1 MPWTVFQKS
10 MPSGLATI
18 VAGPSGPVAAQSSVC
33 GHGTCRGQHSR
44 SPGQVAWPQ
53 LPWTVFQ
60 KSRPCGLAT
69 IAVTAAQSSVC
80 GHGTCRGQ
88 HSRSPCHVAWPQLWL
103 ALQGRPLRSPLFV
116 ATALAVDSVPEVQA
130 KWPGHSCPEQC
141 SSSPCQVA
149 WPQLWLALQGRPLRS
164 RLFVATALA
173 VDSVPEVQAKW
184 PGHNCRG
191 QYSRS
196 PGQVAWPQL
205 PWTAF
210 QKSMPCGM
218 ATIAVDG
225 VPEVH
230 AMWHG
235 HLIAAGSLCRAR

>member
-130 KWPGHSCPEQC
+130 KWPGH
-141 SSSPCQVA
+141 
-149 WPQLWLALQGRPLRS
+149 
-164 RLFVATALA
+164 
-173 VDSVPEVQAKW
+173 
-184 PGHNCRG
+184 NCRG